1 MVRRMLA
8 AGALTAALLIS
19 GTTAAQ
25 AADTQVFRGAGYSS
39 FGPEMAYQ
47 YARADA
53 QAQAR
58 DAGFASADCHVINV
72 VDVWP
77 IVVYVD
83 LECAH

>member
-1 MVRRMLA
+1 MVRQILA
-8 AGALTAALLIS
+8 VGVFTAALLIS

-25 AADTQVFRGAGYSS
+25 AADTQVFRGEGYSS
-39 FGPEMAYQ
+39 FGPDMAYQ

-53 QAQAR
+53 LGQAR
-58 DAGFASADCHVINV
+58 DAGYGSADCQV
-72 VDVWP
+72 VDVVDFWP

>member
-1 MVRRMLA
+1 VF
-8 AGALTAALLIS
+8 TAALLVS
-19 GTTAAQ
+19 GTTAAL

-39 FGPEMAYQ
+39 FGPTMAYH

-53 QAQAR
+53 LGQAA
-58 DAGFASADCHVINV
+58 DAGFGSADCHEINV

-83 LECAH
+83 LECAHSGR